1 MSSIVDSA
9 SIEQVLHGEDDT
21 VLALPGEP
29 IVNIDAVTAR
39 RKVTS
44 YIGREINLMMGGT
57 EAALVYSKG
66 RLVWRVPVILT
77 SPFRGQ
83 LGVVGVVDVDT
94 RTGELLLPANLE
106 TTLRTAAH
114 ALLEDSPNPP
124 KS

>member
-1 MSSIVDSA
+1 MPITLDPSTL
-9 SIEQVLHGEDDT
+9 EQVLQGEDDT
-21 VLALPGEP
+21 VIALPGES
-29 IVNIDAVTAR
+29 IVNIDAITAR

-83 LGVVGVVDVDT
+83 IGVVGVVDVDA
-94 RTGELLLPANLE
+94 RTGELLLPKNLE
-106 TTLRTAAH
+106 ATLRTNAH
-114 ALLEDSPNPP
+114 ALLEDSPHSP

>member
-1 MSSIVDSA
+1 MSTTLDPA
-9 SIEQVLHGEDDT
+9 ALEQVLQNEDDT
-21 VLALPGEP
+21 VIARPGEP

-66 RLVWRVPVILT
+66 RLIWRVPVILT

-83 LGVVGVVDVDT
+83 LGVVGVVDVDV
-94 RTGELLLPANLE
+94 RTGELLIPDNLE
-106 TTLRTAAH
+106 ATFRANAH
-114 ALLEDSPNPP
+114 ALLENPSHSPE
-124 KS
+124 S